1 MSLLF
6 FVTTQGFQNQ
16 MTASQLALSWRIMV
30 TSKNDGRKR
39 LTYNECNWSNRSHG
53 MTEKKAGLTG
63 ASSCVGW
70 INLFEGLKSR
80 SSWIWNGTSASSK
93 RRPIL
98 EAWRLG
104 SLEPQVVG
112 GGRGRGWINPF
123 EGLKF
128 HKGRLSTKA
137 LGHWKDLELRR
148 GCHPFCRGPN
158 SSHRRLKIC
167 SNGQTIS
174 NERCAH
180 QRRLNKFDLYLV
192 WVISTTHC
200 KDLVA
205 KHFTSKKWI

>member
-70 INLFEGLKSR
+70 INPFEGLKS
-80 SSWIWNGTSASSK
+80 
-93 RRPIL
+93 
-98 EAWRLG
+98 
-104 SLEPQVVG
+104 
-112 GGRGRGWINPF
+112 
-123 EGLKF
+123 
-128 HKGRLSTKA
+128 HKGRLSTKG

-180 QRRLNKFDLYLV
+180 QRRLNKFDLYIV